1 MTKDRHKRSKRS
13 YQDHHLLPLLFSRV
27 YLQEVYVFD
36 RVSQKRVVYKGE
48 LYDFN
53 FEVDQLNLQ
62 MGIEVQNQIKF
73 GNLIC

>member
-1 MTKDRHKRSKRS
+1 M
-13 YQDHHLLPLLFSRV
+13 

-73 GNLIC
+73 GNLICFSQLLQPLYVL

>member
-1 MTKDRHKRSKRS
+1 MYLIGFPKKEWVFKR
-13 YQDHHLLPLLFSRV
+13 
-27 YLQEVYVFD
+27 
-36 RVSQKRVVYKGE
+36 E